1 MYSNLNEDDLRFIL
15 EAAKETA
22 KSQRECAYNMIESS
36 ESPQE
41 VTNMF
46 NKATRLE
53 RALDNIE
60 RSLDKTYFE

>member
-1 MYSNLNEDDLRFIL
+1 MYSNLEEEDLRFIL
-15 EAAKETA
+15 EAARETA
-22 KSQRECAYNMIESS
+22 KFQRDRAYDMIEDS

-46 NKATRLE
+46 NRATRLD

-60 RSLDKTYFE
+60 RALDKTYFE

>member
-1 MYSNLNEDDLRFIL
+1 MYSNLEEDLRFIL

-22 KSQRECAYNMIESS
+22 NSQRDRAYDMIESS

-46 NKATRLE
+46 NKTTRLE
-53 RALDNIE
+53 RALDNVE
-60 RSLDKTYFE
+60 RALDKAYFE